1 MTYRVTAGRVSAE
14 TNVGAGRATIDF
26 LRGSVLPEDVPDE
39 QLQAFLA
46 AGQVEPEELTD
57 DGDEDLGDEV
67 DLSAMDKDALL
78 AYADEHELAVDKRL
92 GEDRLRAAIQE
103 AE

>member
-26 LRGSVLPEDVPDE
+26 LRGSVLPDDVPDE
-39 QLQAFLA
+39 QLQGFLA
-46 AGQVEPEELTD
+46 AGQIEADGDAQPEPEP
-57 DGDEDLGDEV
+57 V

-78 AYADEHELAVDKRL
+78 AYADEHELAVDRRL
-92 GEDRLRAAIQE
+92 GEDKLRAAIQE